1 MIDTGAP
8 WKPKYPLCED
18 YYSAPRHRWS
28 LKTILLALV
37 KENLRDAAF
46 RKHVNISR
54 LEYALKKVLSQY
66 ARVSS
71 EKAPDVP
78 GSPKLSY
85 KHVYIDDHDDEIEKV
100 KQLIIER
107 LKVRELY
114 HNKHNNT
121 AYYKY
126 FGKYLTKTVNDV
138 SFSPNITQPTKSL
151 DSKHFMSQ
159 IIAPVVMESL
169 QSDKRRSEL
178 ESRTK
183 GTLVDMNITKGTMRH
198 DKRLIEQ
205 YRIEKLPKQHRMLRA
220 LRKRNK
226 EKSDVIRNLVAV
238 SSYN

>member
-1 MIDTGAP
+1 MVDTGAP
-8 WKPKYPLCED
+8 WKPKYPLCND
-18 YYSAPRHRWS
+18 YYRSPKHRWS

-37 KENLRDAAF
+37 KENLRDPAF
-46 RKHVNISR
+46 RKHVNSTR

-66 ARVSS
+66 ARISNQKTSNVL
-71 EKAPDVP
+71 D
-78 GSPKLSY
+78 SPKLSY
-85 KHVYIDDHDDEIEKV
+85 KHVYTDDHDDEIEKM
-100 KQLIIER
+100 KQLIVER
-107 LKVRELY
+107 LKVRESY
-114 HNKHNNT
+114 HNKHKNT

-126 FGKYLTKTVNDV
+126 FGKYLAKTVNDV
-138 SFSPNITQPTKSL
+138 SFSPNITQPTKPL
-151 DSKHFMSQ
+151 GSKDFMSQ

-205 YRIEKLPKQHRMLRA
+205 YRIEKIPRQHRMLRA

-226 EKSDVIRNLVAV
+226 EKSDQISNLV
-238 SSYN
+238 SSSS